1 MNKFKGMLI
10 VVALVLCAGVA
21 VAGQV
26 GGPKT
31 HIDTVAAFQTDVYNL
46 QFWGE
51 KPARILVNGDGDSD
65 LDCIVLD
72 QGGHPVAVDS
82 DNTDACVL
90 NWTPAWT
97 GPFKLKII
105 NHGGANRYVVMTN

>member
-1 MNKFKGMLI
+1 MNKLSSIMVG
-10 VVALVLCAGVA
+10 VALVLSAGA
-21 VAGQV
+21 ALAGQV

-31 HIDTVAAFQTDVYNL
+31 HVDIVAAFQTDVYDL
-46 QFWGE
+46 KFWGE

-97 GPFKLKII
+97 GMFKLKIV
-105 NHGGANRYVVMTN
+105 NRGGANRYVVSTN